1 MGRLLVQS
9 GLIVALL
16 LLALQAVALGTTE
29 VVIRKDQ
36 WPEFANSSNISELPQ
51 VRQVLQRFDESGRFR
66 IIVRYPGGETG
77 ADWAQQLIRWFVAY
91 GVPGEFIGRELG
103 AGGADR
109 LLVLLVDSG

>member
-1 MGRLLVQS
+1 MDRLPILT
-9 GLIVALL
+9 GLTIALL
-16 LLALQAVALGTTE
+16 LVALQALALGTTE

-51 VRQVLQRFDESGRFR
+51 VRQVLQRFDETGRYR
-66 IIVRYPGGETG
+66 IIVRYPGGEAG

-109 LLVLLVDSG
+109 LLVLLVESG